1 MATKVT
7 NAALIAEGRKLLE
20 YAMGTTVP
28 YVSNGMSLQGMDCQG
43 LVEYCLIQAGV
54 PKAECGL
61 AGSNAHWRRC
71 VWRGT
76 PDECKAAFG
85 CIPGGAA
92 LFIVNDDGG
101 EPAKYQGDGLG
112 NASHIGLWLDD
123 TSIAAS
129 ASCGQVIESN
139 FAGKAINGGWNMIG
153 LLPWVD
159 YGLSEDQQS
168 VVSDT
173 EATSDESDDS
183 SAQDAQQ
190 DATTVDTSD
199 YYTIKRGCKGGAVA
213 RLQTWLNMLGYG
225 LAVDHDFGPATEAA
239 VIAFQQAQ
247 SLEADGIVGR
257 QTWAALATARQAAQS

>member
-7 NAALIAEGRKLLE
+7 NAALIAAGRELLE
-20 YAMGTTVP
+20 YAKGTTVP

-71 VWRGT
+71 VWTGT
-76 PDECKAAFG
+76 PEECVQTFG
-85 CIPGGAA
+85 CIPGGAF
-92 LFIVNDDGG
+92 LFIWEEDGA
-101 EPAKYQGDGLG
+101 PAKYDGDGMG
-112 NASHIGLWLDD
+112 NATHIGLWLGD

-129 ASCGQVIESN
+129 ASRGQVIESN
-139 FAGKAINGGWNMIG
+139 FAGKTINGGWNRVG
-153 LLPWVD
+153 LSCWVD
-159 YGLSEDQQS
+159 YGLSDAQQAEIPDVS
-168 VVSDT
+168 VV
-173 EATSDESDDS
+173 DDNS

-190 DATTVDTSD
+190 DASAVDTSD

-257 QTWAALATARQAAQS
+257 QTWAALAEAAGIQE